1 MLPSL
6 YISALCNQHL
16 QTEINV
22 GLQSLQKMVLL
33 SKSFY
38 NEANLSGYKSLNS
51 MKSRNT
57 FQSKV
62 TFLSFLL
69 VSSLIILQ
77 NSGPLIGTAKWQ
89 GAYVLHMTLEG
100 LSFSHIWSTHLGI
113 FKALHKISTDL
124 SHPWQLC
131 GLECSNYSNI
141 PVHLASYSAPGQYR
155 LHRGLALG
163 DWQILILHHIPQTS
177 VKQVKSLDWSLLTR
191 M

>member
-77 NSGPLIGTAKWQ
+77 NSGPLIGTAK
-89 GAYVLHMTLEG
+89 
-100 LSFSHIWSTHLGI
+100 
-113 FKALHKISTDL
+113 
-124 SHPWQLC
+124 
-131 GLECSNYSNI
+131 
-141 PVHLASYSAPGQYR
+141 
-155 LHRGLALG
+155 
-163 DWQILILHHIPQTS
+163 
-177 VKQVKSLDWSLLTR
+177 
-191 M
+191 